1 MKQKRMMAVAS
12 GAVLAL
18 GMTACSGGTTSTAS
32 NSGGSTAATQNAAV
46 GQVYKPTAT
55 KGGTLKLEILRS
67 GADGVYTAKAHA
79 DVTVSDA
86 TESVTTIT
94 LMGERGLRVTFTPGA
109 DGVITYADIAAILGI
124 Q

>member
-1 MKQKRMMAVAS
+1 MSNRSVHIPTEPNVHRNLG
-12 GAVLAL
+12 GAFAEGSAYLNATPITVDVVLSAA
-18 GMTACSGGTTSTAS
+18 GMGKL
-32 NSGGSTAATQNAAV
+32 
-46 GQVYKPTAT
+46 YFKAT